1 MDTLTRRSF
10 LHAGAG
16 AVASL
21 SGLAAV
27 PAKSS
32 RAEEGRDMPAADR
45 LILNDDGYV
54 FLNLSDDLH
63 KDDLRRY
70 LQSYCR
76 PGLDAVAY
84 CVGDM
89 TWPTLY
95 PTQVGNQRGT
105 TPAAS
110 DQVRE
115 LRTSRNLANV
125 AAEPGGY
132 FGAVFSILRE
142 LGKRGSPASA

>member
-1 MDTLTRRSF
+1 MDSPETPSHGPPPRRPRHGHTHTPHVSARWRGNCR
-10 LHAGAG
+10 LAEWPGGRSCDDRQGRGRARHARG
-16 AVASL
+16 
-21 SGLAAV
+21 
-27 PAKSS
+27 
-32 RAEEGRDMPAADR
+32 R
-45 LILNDDGYV
+45 LILNDDGHV

-95 PTQVGNQRGT
+95 PTQVGNQRGNS

-110 DQVRE
+110 DQVRALLTLLPYLE
-115 LRTSRNLANV
+115 YEIALKAN
-125 AAEPGGY
+125 
-132 FGAVFSILRE
+132 
-142 LGKRGSPASA
+142 

>member
-1 MDTLTRRSF
+1 MDTLTRRTF
-10 LHAGAG
+10 LHAGLGTA
-16 AVASL
+16 ASL
-21 SGLAAV
+21 GGLAAV
-27 PAKSS
+27 PATTR
-32 RAEEGRDMPAADR
+32 RAEEGRDMPAAGR
-45 LILNDDGYV
+45 LILNDDGHV

-70 LQSYCR
+70 LQSYSR

-95 PTQVGNQRGT
+95 PTQVGNQRGNS

-110 DQVRE
+110 DQVRALLTLLPYLE
-115 LRTSRNLANV
+115 YEIALKAD
-125 AAEPGGY
+125 
-132 FGAVFSILRE
+132 
-142 LGKRGSPASA
+142 

>member
-16 AVASL
+16 TIASL

-27 PAKSS
+27 PATTGKVEDRRTTS
-32 RAEEGRDMPAADR
+32 AAGR

-63 KDDLRRY
+63 KNDLRRY

-76 PGLDAVAY
+76 PGLHTVAY

-95 PTQVGNQRGT
+95 PTQVGNQRGNS

-110 DQVRE
+110 DQVR
-115 LRTSRNLANV
+115 A
-125 AAEPGGY
+125 
-132 FGAVFSILRE
+132 
-142 LGKRGSPASA
+142 